1 MSRSAVEVV
10 DLYNFELWNRMR
22 PELLSEIC
30 ADPLVRHYAGKRVEL
45 SHTEQ
50 VARVAQ
56 IGVATHFHSWPES
69 NRWLA
74 HAASPPAHDA
84 YARLGE

>member
-30 ADPLVRHYAGKRVEL
+30 AGPLERALFRHLHVDFAIL
-45 SHTEQ
+45 
-50 VARVAQ
+50 
-56 IGVATHFHSWPES
+56 
-69 NRWLA
+69 
-74 HAASPPAHDA
+74 HDFVM
-84 YARLGE
+84 R